1 MFDIKGEGKGLTEKK
16 KKTEDKKLE
25 ILKLKN
31 K

>member
-1 MFDIKGEGKGLTEKK
+1 MFDIKGGGEGLTEK
-16 KKTEDKKLE
+16 KKTEDKKIE